1 MRLIDAD
8 ALEESLVTATLEEEM
23 KEITSCYCYP
33 CRKIIEAIDNAPTIE
48 AVPVVHGRWV
58 PDERGV
64 YYCSACNS
72 EAYWTE
78 YGQQL
83 FKHCQECGADMRK
96 GGA

>member
-48 AVPVVHGRWV
+48 DTEAKCSCCGFETLVDQPGNGLHMVGDLHYC
-58 PDERGV
+58 PHCCAKMEKKEDEK
-64 YYCSACNS
+64 
-72 EAYWTE
+72 
-78 YGQQL
+78 Q
-83 FKHCQECGADMRK
+83 
-96 GGA
+96 